1 MRLIIALA
9 MLAASAAY
17 ALAGDDTTKVDQA
30 ALTPAAP
37 QSTPQQAPAATSAVK
52 QSYYGFS
59 GDCGHRSVK
68 QDTAK
73 LLMN

>member
-1 MRLIIALA
+1 MRLFIALA
-9 MLAASAAY
+9 LLAASAGY

-30 ALTPAAP
+30 ALAP
-37 QSTPQQAPAATSAVK
+37 TAQQNTPQQAPAASSAVK

-59 GDCGHRSVK
+59 GDCHHHSVK